1 MTWEYREE
9 YDKLLTILDKDSRPW
24 RPMALIPEDGTR
36 VYIKCGLGSFGETLY
51 DVGHYEDYTKRWWYS
66 GGESGDFCTDFG
78 NCMEMHG
85 WKLVDIGEK
94 Q

>member
-51 DVGHYEDYTKRWWYS
+51 DVGHYEDYTKRWWYD
-66 GGESGDFCTDFG
+66 GKLDGDFCTDFG